1 MIKLL
6 RLYGGKDMLLMVI
19 EKLKNFRFTVPSL
32 VLLVLASYR
41 TFTSGDSIQLVGV
54 CAAIV
59 PFICQFKN
67 FPTNKDVPVIK
78 DVISS
83 YILNLILMVLY
94 LAWVLLLTWMGKTF
108 NPNYIPNPHF
118 TEMLFIAVAADVVFI
133 SSVIPVC
140 RELKPMQRMIPG
152 LIMTNALLFFM
163 MMASSFVNT
172 TTLTNIPVI
181 AMGFCG
187 LVMVLT
193 FSMIFA
199 GYAERKK
206 K

>member
-1 MIKLL
+1 
-6 RLYGGKDMLLMVI
+6 MLSMVI
-19 EKLKNFRFTVPSL
+19 GKLKKFRFSVPSL

-41 TFTSGDSIQLVGV
+41 TICSGDSIQLVGV

-59 PFICQFKN
+59 PFICQFQN
-67 FPTNKDVPVIK
+67 FPADKDAPAVK

-83 YILNLILMVLY
+83 YVLNLILMVLY
-94 LAWVLLLTWMGKTF
+94 LGWILLLTWAGQRF

-118 TEMLFIAVAADVVFI
+118 TEMLFIAIAADVVFI

-140 RELKPMQRMIPG
+140 RELTPFQRMIPG
-152 LIMTNALLFFM
+152 LILTNALLFFM
-163 MMASSFVNT
+163 MMASSFVKT
-172 TTLTNIPVI
+172 TTLTNIPMIVL
-181 AMGFCG
+181 GFCA

-199 GYAERKK
+199 GYAQRKK

>member
-1 MIKLL
+1 MH
-6 RLYGGKDMLLMVI
+6 GGKDMLLII
-19 EKLKNFRFTVPSL
+19 EKLKKFRFTVPSL

-67 FPTNKDVPVIK
+67 FSVNRTVPAVQ

-94 LAWVLLLTWMGKTF
+94 LGWVLLLTWAGQRF
-108 NPNYIPNPHF
+108 NPNYISNSHF
-118 TEMLFIAVAADVVFI
+118 IEMLFIAIAADVVFI
-133 SSVIPVC
+133 SAVVPVC
-140 RELKPMQRMIPG
+140 RELTPFQRMIPG
-152 LIMTNALLFFM
+152 LILTNALLFFM
-163 MMASSFVNT
+163 MMASSFVKN
-172 TTLTNIPVI
+172 TTLTNIPAI
-181 AMGFCG
+181 ALGFCG
-187 LVMVLT
+187 LVIVLT
-193 FSMIFA
+193 VSMIFA

>member
-1 MIKLL
+1 
-6 RLYGGKDMLLMVI
+6 MLSLVI
-19 EKLKNFRFTVPSL
+19 EKLKKFRFTVPSL

-41 TFTSGDSIQLVGV
+41 TVTSGDSIRLVGV

-67 FPTNKDVPVIK
+67 FPTNKDVPAIK

-83 YILNLILMVLY
+83 YILNLLLMALY
-94 LAWVLLLTWMGKTF
+94 LGWILLLTWAGQTF
-108 NPNYIPNPHF
+108 YPGYIANPHF
-118 TEMLFIAVAADVVFI
+118 TDLLFIAIAADVVFI

-140 RELKPMQRMIPG
+140 RDLDPMQRMIPG
-152 LIMTNALLFFM
+152 LVMTNGLLVFM
-163 MMASSFVNT
+163 MMAASFVSS

-181 AMGFCG
+181 ALGFCA

-193 FSMIFA
+193 FGMIFA
-199 GYAERKK
+199 GFGQRKAK
-206 K
+206 

>member
-1 MIKLL
+1 
-6 RLYGGKDMLLMVI
+6 MLTLI
-19 EKLKNFRFTVPSL
+19 LQKLKKVRMTIPSI

-41 TFTSGDSIQLVGV
+41 TLTSGDSIQLVGV

-59 PFICQFKN
+59 PFFCLFKN
-67 FPTNKDVPVIK
+67 FPEADREVSPIQ
-78 DVISS
+78 DAISS
-83 YILNLILMVLY
+83 YILTLILMVAY
-94 LAWVLLLTWMGKTF
+94 LGWILLLTFAGQRF

-118 TEMLFIAVAADVVFI
+118 KDMLFIAIAADVVFI

-140 RELKPMQRMIPG
+140 RKLQPMQRMIPG
-152 LIMTNALLFFM
+152 LILTNAMLFFM
-163 MMASSFVNT
+163 MMAASFVKT
-172 TTLTNIPVI
+172 TALTNIPVI
-181 AMGFCG
+181 ASGFCG

-193 FSMIFA
+193 FSIIFA

>member
-1 MIKLL
+1 
-6 RLYGGKDMLLMVI
+6 MLSLVFK
-19 EKLKNFRFTVPSL
+19 KLKAFRPTIPSL
-32 VLLVLASYR
+32 ILFLLASYR
-41 TFTSGDSIQLVGV
+41 TVTSGDSIQLVGV

-67 FPTNKDVPVIK
+67 FPTNKDVSAVK
-78 DVISS
+78 DVTSS

-94 LAWVLLLTWMGKTF
+94 LGWVLLLTWAGQTF
-108 NPNYIPNPHF
+108 NPNYISNPHF
-118 TEMLFIAVAADVVFI
+118 TEMLFIAIAADVVFI

-140 RELKPMQRMIPG
+140 RDLKPMQRMIPG
-152 LIMTNALLFFM
+152 LVLTNALLFFM
-163 MMASSFVNT
+163 MMASSFVKT

-181 AMGFCG
+181 AVGFCI

-199 GYAERKK
+199 GYAQRKAK
-206 K
+206 

>member
-1 MIKLL
+1 
-6 RLYGGKDMLLMVI
+6 MLSLVTQ
-19 EKLKNFRFTVPSL
+19 KFKKFRFTVPSL
-32 VLLVLASYR
+32 ILLLLASYR

-67 FPTNKDVPVIK
+67 FPVNKDVPAMK

-94 LAWVLLLTWMGKTF
+94 LGWVLLLTWAGQTF
-108 NPNYIPNPHF
+108 NPGYIANPHF
-118 TEMLFIAVAADVVFI
+118 TEMLFIAIAADVVFI

-140 RELKPMQRMIPG
+140 RDLKPMQRMIPG
-152 LIMTNALLFFM
+152 LVLTNALLFFM
-163 MMASSFVNT
+163 MMASSFVKT

-181 AMGFCG
+181 VLGFCA
-187 LVMVLT
+187 LVMMLT

-199 GYAERKK
+199 GFAERKK

>member
-1 MIKLL
+1 
-6 RLYGGKDMLLMVI
+6 MLHLVFQ
-19 EKLKNFRFTVPSL
+19 KLKAFRPTIPSIIL
-32 VLLVLASYR
+32 FLLASYR
-41 TFTSGDSIQLVGV
+41 TVTSGDSIQLVGV

-67 FPTNKDVPVIK
+67 FSVNREVPAVQ

-83 YILNLILMVLY
+83 YVLNLILMALY
-94 LAWVLLLTWMGKTF
+94 LGWVLLLTLTGQMF
-108 NPNYIPNPHF
+108 NPNYIINPYF
-118 TEMLFIAVAADVVFI
+118 NEMLFIAIAADVVFI

-140 RELKPMQRMIPG
+140 RELTPFQRMIPG
-152 LIMTNALLFFM
+152 LILTNALLFFM
-163 MMASSFVNT
+163 LMASSFVKT
-172 TTLTNIPVI
+172 TTLTNIPTI
-181 AMGFCG
+181 ALGFCG

>member
-1 MIKLL
+1 
-6 RLYGGKDMLLMVI
+6 MLSLVTQ
-19 EKLKNFRFTVPSL
+19 KLKEFRFTVPSL

-67 FPTNKDVPVIK
+67 FPVNKDVPAMK

-83 YILNLILMVLY
+83 YILNLILMALY
-94 LAWVLLLTWMGKTF
+94 LGWVLLLTWAGQNF
-108 NPNYIPNPHF
+108 NPGYIANPHF
-118 TEMLFIAVAADVVFI
+118 TEMLFIAIAADVVFI

-140 RELKPMQRMIPG
+140 RDLKPMQRMIPG
-152 LIMTNALLFFM
+152 LVLTNALLFFM
-163 MMASSFVNT
+163 MMASSFVKT

-181 AMGFCG
+181 ALGFCA
-187 LVMVLT
+187 LVMMLT

-199 GYAERKK
+199 GFAERKK

>member
-1 MIKLL
+1 
-6 RLYGGKDMLLMVI
+6 MLLLVI
-19 EKLKNFRFTVPSL
+19 QKLKQFRFTVPSMI
-32 VLLVLASYR
+32 LLVLASYR
-41 TFTSGDSIQLVGV
+41 TFTSGNSIQLVGV

-67 FPTNKDVPVIK
+67 FSINREVPAVK

-83 YILNLILMVLY
+83 YILNLILMILY
-94 LAWVLLLTWMGKTF
+94 LGWILLLTWAGQTF
-108 NPNYIPNPHF
+108 NPNYIVNPYF
-118 TEMLFIAVAADVVFI
+118 TQMLFIAIAADVVFI

-152 LIMTNALLFFM
+152 LILTNALLFFM
-163 MMASSFVNT
+163 MMASQFVKT
-172 TTLTNIPVI
+172 TVLTNIPMI
-181 AMGFCG
+181 ACGFTV

-199 GYAERKK
+199 GFAERKA
-206 K
+206 

>member
-1 MIKLL
+1 
-6 RLYGGKDMLLMVI
+6 MLSLVI
-19 EKLKNFRFTVPSL
+19 QKLKAFRPTLPSL
-32 VLLVLASYR
+32 VLFVLASYR
-41 TFTSGDSIQLVGV
+41 TISSGDSIQLVGV

-67 FPTNKDVPVIK
+67 FNTNRDVPAVQ

-83 YILNLILMVLY
+83 YLMNLILMLLY
-94 LAWVLLLTWMGKTF
+94 LGWILLLTWAGRKF
-108 NPNYIPNPHF
+108 NPAYIPNPHF
-118 TEMLFIAVAADVVFI
+118 TEMLFIAIAADVVFL

-140 RELKPMQRMIPG
+140 RELQPMQRMIPG
-152 LIMTNALLFFM
+152 LILTNALLFFM
-163 MMASSFVNT
+163 MMASAFVKT
-172 TTLTNIPVI
+172 TALTNIPTIVL
-181 AMGFCG
+181 GFCA

>member
-1 MIKLL
+1 
-6 RLYGGKDMLLMVI
+6 MLTLI
-19 EKLKNFRFTVPSL
+19 LQKLKKVRMSVPAM

-41 TFTSGDSIQLVGV
+41 TLTSGDSIQLVGV

-59 PFICQFKN
+59 PFFCLFKN
-67 FPTNKDVPVIK
+67 FPEADKKASAVA

-83 YILNLILMVLY
+83 YLLTLVLMSVY
-94 LAWVLLLTWMGKTF
+94 LGWVLLLTWAGQKF
-108 NPNYIPNPHF
+108 NPGYIANPHF
-118 TEMLFIAVAADVVFI
+118 TDMLFIAIAADVVFI

-140 RELKPMQRMIPG
+140 RGLQPMQRMIPG
-152 LIMTNALLFFM
+152 LILTNAMLFFM
-163 MMASSFVNT
+163 MMASSFVKT

-181 AMGFCG
+181 ACGFCA

>member
-1 MIKLL
+1 
-6 RLYGGKDMLLMVI
+6 MLSLI
-19 EKLKNFRFTVPSL
+19 TQKLKKFRFTVPSL
-32 VLLVLASYR
+32 ILLVLASYR

-67 FPTNKDVPVIK
+67 FPVSKEVPAIK

-94 LAWVLLLTWMGKTF
+94 LGWILLLTWAGQSF

-118 TEMLFIAVAADVVFI
+118 TEMLFIAIAADVVFI

-140 RELKPMQRMIPG
+140 RDLKPMQRMIPG
-152 LIMTNALLFFM
+152 LVLTNALLIFM
-163 MMASSFVNT
+163 MMASSFVKT
-172 TTLTNIPVI
+172 TTLTNIPAI
-181 AMGFCG
+181 ALGFCA
-187 LVMVLT
+187 LVMFLT

-199 GYAERKK
+199 GFAERKTK
-206 K
+206 

>member
-1 MIKLL
+1 MISL
-6 RLYGGKDMLLMVI
+6 VT
-19 EKLKNFRFTVPSL
+19 EKLKKFRFTLPSL

-41 TFTSGDSIQLVGV
+41 TVCSGDSIQMVGV
-54 CAAIV
+54 CASIV

-67 FPTNKDVPVIK
+67 FSVNRDVPAVK

-83 YILNLILMVLY
+83 YILNLILMALY
-94 LAWVLLLTWMGKTF
+94 LGWILLLTWAGQNF
-108 NPNYIPNPHF
+108 NPGYVPNPHF
-118 TEMLFIAVAADVVFI
+118 TEMLFIAIAADVVFI
-133 SSVIPVC
+133 SSVVPVC
-140 RELKPMQRMIPG
+140 RELTPFQRMIPG
-152 LIMTNALLFFM
+152 LILTNALLFFM
-163 MMASSFVNT
+163 MMASSFVKT
-172 TTLTNIPVI
+172 TTLTNIPTI
-181 AMGFCG
+181 ALGFCA